1 MAINTVTGKCNA
13 RDLGFTLIHEHLT
26 AGFPGWELDNR
37 GFNRKAE
44 VGKAVDRMQG
54 ISGPWGLELRR
65 SMSDGTRSR
74 PGIRGGSRR
83 EIR

>member
-44 VGKAVDRMQG
+44 VGKAVDRIKEKKDLG
-54 ISGPWGLELRR
+54 VNSFVDP
-65 SMSDGTRSR
+65 
-74 PGIRGGSRR
+74 
-83 EIR
+83 